1 MRSVKKDPGATL
13 DFGFDWSTWLGDGE
27 TITKAAWTV
36 PEGITEHDSTS
47 QEGVTA
53 IWLKGGTA
61 GENYVATCEITT
73 SAGRTDQRSLRVMV
87 RDR

>member
-1 MRSVKKDPGATL
+1 MRAVKKDPGATL

-61 GENYVATCEITT
+61 GLAYTVTVTVTT
-73 SAGRTDQRSLRVMV
+73 SAGRTDERSLRVEVM
-87 RDR
+87 DR